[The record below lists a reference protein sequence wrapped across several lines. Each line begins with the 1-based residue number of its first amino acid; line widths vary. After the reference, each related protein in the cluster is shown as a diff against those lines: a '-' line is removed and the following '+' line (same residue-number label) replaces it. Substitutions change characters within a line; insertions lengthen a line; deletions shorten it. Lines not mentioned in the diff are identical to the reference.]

1 MRQCVTNC
9 LGKKGYLRE
18 AKEYVYEDTAFEV
31 RPKMS
36 GYIKKQGEIFQQKKE
51 IMCPKA
57 MWQKQLVGLREG
69 KALVSGV
76 GTMCIQQ
83 LQRGRQEPEIWTF
96 GEHDNEFMFYLK

>member
-1 MRQCVTNC
+1 
-9 LGKKGYLRE
+9 
-18 AKEYVYEDTAFEV
+18 
-31 RPKMS
+31 
-36 GYIKKQGEIFQQKKE
+36 
-51 IMCPKA
+51 MCPKA

-83 LQRGRQEPEIWTF
+83 VQRGRQEPEIWTF